1 MKRKLLV
8 LAMVLAAASFATGC
22 EKKENNNGGETT
34 TTAAQEVKL
43 ACEASADGDKV
54 KIRWSIILSE
64 VIKITLTY
72 ENDAIKKAQ
81 FTETDKYASEKEAKE
96 EYEADSKEI
105 NEALKNKGMTG
116 SVSYSGTLVTE
127 SVTFTV
133 AELDDKAKVFYEEI
147 FGTIKDKKLDE
158 AKSHFETNGY
168 TCK

>member
-1 MKRKLLV
+1 MKKKLLV

-54 KIRWSIILSE
+54 K
-64 VIKITLTY
+64 VTLTY

-81 FTETDKYASEKEAKE
+81 FTETDKYASEKEAKA
-96 EYEADSKEI
+96 EYEADSKEM
-105 NEALKNKGMTG
+105 NEAFKNKGMTG
-116 SVSYSGTLVTE
+116 STSYSGTLVTE